1 MVQIDPS
8 SAATDRGRPIDGSAS
23 VAGGRRLPLALA
35 RLLDWLTPGA
45 MQLDVEA
52 RRRARMFLISHLFG
66 PFFGLT
72 IMAFLYALDPAPGP
86 ALWVPTAAIVLFW
99 GFPPLLRLTGRFT
112 LLALLSVQNLAFIVL
127 FVSYHYGGV
136 SSPFL
141 PWLVAMPLLAFF
153 YLGEEP
159 RLQRVVLGALA
170 ADLGIFYLAYRL
182 VGDFPTHVP
191 LEALS
196 TIGVFSTF
204 CAGAYVTAMAVYYA
218 RVVASRSELER
229 EVRSHK
235 ATAAALRDVKEAAEA
250 ANRAKTDF
258 LATMSHELRTPLNA
272 VIGFSELMV
281 GELHGP
287 LGHESYRSYAK
298 DVCDSGKHLLEIIN
312 DILDITK
319 AESGT
324 IELAE
329 DVVDCR
335 DLLIATCR
343 LFRPRIDKAGLTLT
357 LVLPDDLP
365 RLRADSRKLKQ
376 IVLNLLTNAVKFT
389 PPGGQVEVSAS
400 AEPASGLTIAVR
412 DTGIGIAKADL
423 PRVVQPFVQVDSS
436 LSRRHEGTGLGLPLV
451 VIMLRQHGGTL
462 QLESE
467 LGKGTTARAIFPQE
481 RLVSAET
488 PPTAAGAADAVDVP
502 VPASSAAVPSSAP
515 GAATV
520 LVIED
525 DEDLRP
531 LLGRMLER
539 AGYQAVM
546 AVHGRDALQRLK
558 ERSIDLVV
566 TDMLMPEMD
575 GVELMRLLRSERPD
589 LPVIAI
595 SGVEEWAEYLRIA
608 KNLGARA
615 TLQKPVSA
623 ADLVGSVR
631 HVLGA
636 ANPPSIAASS
646 ASGG

>member
-1 MVQIDPS
+1 MVSTDS
-8 SAATDRGRPIDGSAS
+8 SSVVPDRRQPIGRSSSQAALRGVS
-23 VAGGRRLPLALA
+23 LAFA
-35 RLLDWLTPGA
+35 RLLDGFTPDA
-45 MQLDVEA
+45 MQLDVDA

-66 PFFGLT
+66 PFFGLA
-72 IMAFLYALDPAPGP
+72 IMALLYTLDPAPGM
-86 ALWVPTAAIVLFW
+86 ALLVPTAAIVLFW
-99 GFPPLLRLTGRFT
+99 AFAPALRWTGRFT

-127 FVSYHYGGV
+127 FVSYNYGGV

-170 ADLGIFYLAYRL
+170 ADLGVFYFAYWL
-182 VGDFPTHVP
+182 SGEFPTHVP
-191 LEALS
+191 LSALS
-196 TIGVFSTF
+196 AIGVFSTF
-204 CAGAYVTAMAVYYA
+204 CAGAYVTGMAVYYA

-229 EVRSHK
+229 EVRSHR

-272 VIGFSELMV
+272 VIGFSEIM
-281 GELHGP
+281 GSELHGP

-298 DVCDSGKHLLEIIN
+298 DICDSGKHLLEIIN

-319 AESGT
+319 AELGT

-329 DVVDCR
+329 EVVDCR

-343 LFRPRIDKAGLTLT
+343 LLRPRIDKAGLTLT
-357 LVLPDDLP
+357 LSIPDDLP
-365 RLRADSRKLKQ
+365 KLRADSRKLKQ

-389 PPGGQVEVSAS
+389 PAGGQLDVSA
-400 AEPASGLTIAVR
+400 AADRRSGLTITVR

-451 VIMLRQHGGTL
+451 VIMMRQHGGAL
-462 QLESE
+462 HIDSE
-467 LGKGTTARAIFPQE
+467 LGKGTTASATFPPE
-481 RLVSAET
+481 RLASPDAPANTAPAV
-488 PPTAAGAADAVDVP
+488 PTATEAP
-502 VPASSAAVPSSAP
+502 VPPPAIVPSAAP
-515 GAATV
+515 GAATI
-520 LVIED
+520 LAIED
-525 DEDLRP
+525 DENLRT
-531 LLGRMLER
+531 LLARMLQR
-539 AGYQAVM
+539 AGYRVVTAI
-546 AVHGRDALQRLK
+546 HGRDGLQRLK
-558 ERSIDLVV
+558 EQPFDLVV

-575 GVELMRLLRSERPD
+575 GIELMRVLRTEQPT

-615 TLQKPVSA
+615 TLQKPVA
-623 ADLVGSVR
+623 AAALVAAV
-631 HVLGA
+631 HQVLGA
-636 ANPPSIAASS
+636 VASS
-646 ASGG
+646 QP

>member
-1 MVQIDPS
+1 MVEIDTS
-8 SAATDRGRPIDGSAS
+8 SVLADHGRPTGAGAS
-23 VAGGRRLPLALA
+23 RAALGRLSLALA
-35 RLLDWLTPGA
+35 RLLDWFTPGA
-45 MQLDVEA
+45 MRLDVEA

-72 IMAFLYALDPAPGP
+72 IMALLYALDPAPGA

-99 GFPPLLRLTGRFT
+99 GFPWALRQTRRFT

-170 ADLGIFYLAYRL
+170 ADLGAFYLAYRL

-191 LEALS
+191 LSALS

-229 EVRSHK
+229 EVRSHRE
-235 ATAAALRDVKEAAEA
+235 TAAALRDVKEAAEA

-272 VIGFSELMV
+272 VIGFSEIMV

-298 DVCDSGKHLLEIIN
+298 DVCDSGRHLLEIIN

-357 LVLPDDLP
+357 LAIPDDLP
-365 RLRADSRKLKQ
+365 RLRADGRKLKQ

-389 PPGGQVEVSAS
+389 PAGGQVAVSAV
-400 AEPASGLTIAVR
+400 ADARDGLAITVR

-451 VIMLRQHGGTL
+451 VIMLRQHGGAL
-462 QLESE
+462 LLDSE
-467 LGKGTTARAIFPQE
+467 LGKGTTARATFPPE
-481 RLVSAET
+481 RLM
-488 PPTAAGAADAVDVP
+488 PPEAPASVAPAVAVADGAIE
-502 VPASSAAVPSSAP
+502 VPAPAPLPVAPSSAA

-525 DEDLRP
+525 DEDLRA
-531 LLGRMLER
+531 LLGRMLQR
-539 AGYQAVM
+539 AGYGVVT
-546 AVHGRDALQRLK
+546 AVHGRDGLLRLK
-558 ERSIDLVV
+558 ERPVDLVV

-575 GVELMRLLRSERPD
+575 GIELMRLLRTERPA

-608 KNLGARA
+608 KNLGAKA
-615 TLQKPVSA
+615 TLQKPVAA

-631 HVLGA
+631 RVLA
-636 ANPPSIAASS
+636 AAPSS
-646 ASGG
+646 